1 MAVQRRKHFAKMA
14 LSALG
19 FQHQVARSI
28 MKQCFDQLRFNMA
41 QEKLTMLQDKLTL
54 EEGPNIR
61 SLKS

>member
-1 MAVQRRKHFAKMA
+1 MA